1 LAGLKVWAP
10 RTCLGVVDVDVL
22 SSEFAEDFP
31 SFSGV
36 SHLKS
41 FILKTVGPQINGC
54 PASSW

>member
-1 LAGLKVWAP
+1 MVWAP

-41 FILKTVGPQINGC
+41 FIPKTVGPQINGC